1 MLHHCCL
8 DVFDKLICIAGHG
21 SPKVRDW
28 NNFTHQSIVLEINR
42 AAPGIEPG
50 TSRTLSENMAS
61 NIRSH
66 ARSPPQAWLLIL
78 EAMPEALPRHVFY
91 MPEALPRHGF

>member
-50 TSRTLSENMAS
+50 TSRTLSENHTTRPS
-61 NIRSH
+61 S
-66 ARSPPQAWLLIL
+66 QWL
-78 EAMPEALPRHVFY
+78 RHSGTSSLGIGIV
-91 MPEALPRHGF
+91 PCAE